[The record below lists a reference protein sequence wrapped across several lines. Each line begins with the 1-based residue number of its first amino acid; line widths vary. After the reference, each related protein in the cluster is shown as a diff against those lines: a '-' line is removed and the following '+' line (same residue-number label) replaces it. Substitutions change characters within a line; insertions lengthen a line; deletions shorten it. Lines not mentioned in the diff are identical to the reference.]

1 MIYLPE
7 ASFDFQQFASDV
19 EKALAKNSSVVICI
33 SEGISDSQGKFICE
47 YADEARVDT
56 FGHKMLTGSGKML
69 ENFVRDR
76 FGVKV
81 RSIELNVNQRCSGM
95 LASKTDIEEAVEAGA
110 QGVRAALRGL
120 TGIMVA
126 FRRLS
131 SQPYEMECIGVDV
144 NQVCNR
150 EKLFPLS
157 WITEDGTDVTEEFI
171 QYALPLIQGEPE
183 RTFSQ
188 GRPVYLYRAPKQ
200 EK

>member
-1 MIYLPE
+1 
-7 ASFDFQQFASDV
+7 
-19 EKALAKNSSVVICI
+19 
-33 SEGISDSQGKFICE
+33 
-47 YADEARVDT
+47 
-56 FGHKMLTGSGKML
+56 
-69 ENFVRDR
+69 
-76 FGVKV
+76 
-81 RSIELNVNQRCSGM
+81 
-95 LASKTDIEEAVEAGA
+95 
-110 QGVRAALRGL
+110 
-120 TGIMVA
+120 MVA